1 MENHYPYILMDLDG
15 TVTDP
20 MTGITRCVQYALKH
34 WGIEENELQ
43 KLCGFIGP
51 PLSDAFQEFY
61 GFTKEQAEEAIL
73 KYRERFVRIGM
84 YENKV
89 YPGMAKM
96 LSKLK
101 DEGKKVMLA
110 TSKPE
115 GFARKI
121 LEHFRLAPYF
131 DYIGGA
137 TLDGSRSHKK
147 EVIAYVLET
156 CRINDRA
163 GVVMVGDRKYDIEGA
178 RQLGLDTIGVTY
190 GYGSRKE
197 LEEAGA
203 DRIVDSVEEL
213 GYYLKCSFKL

>member
-1 MENHYPYILMDLDG
+1 MENHYPYILMD
-15 TVTDP
+15 
-20 MTGITRCVQYALKH
+20 
-34 WGIEENELQ
+34 
-43 KLCGFIGP
+43 
-51 PLSDAFQEFY
+51 
-61 GFTKEQAEEAIL
+61 
-73 KYRERFVRIGM
+73 
-84 YENKV
+84 
-89 YPGMAKM
+89 
-96 LSKLK
+96 
-101 DEGKKVMLA
+101 
-110 TSKPE
+110 
-115 GFARKI
+115 
-121 LEHFRLAPYF
+121 FRLAPYF